1 MLSTLIERIG
11 TFMQTRRG
19 DDASIRYFDDGSYG
33 YSAIN
38 VSTSDVRPMA
48 RADLKN
54 LKKEIKVAIP
64 RFKDEMSI
72 FHLEDALEQI
82 DLMLNPNK

>member
-1 MLSTLIERIG
+1 
-11 TFMQTRRG
+11 
-19 DDASIRYFDDGSYG
+19 
-33 YSAIN
+33 
-38 VSTSDVRPMA
+38 
-48 RADLKN
+48 LKN

-64 RFKDEMSI
+64 LFKDEMSI